1 MGWTVVC
8 VCVCDNSV
16 PYLTEG
22 ITVGSEPTPAPPQE
36 GVCIEV
42 RFFIISL
49 NLLSFS
55 GHGRTPSGLRS
66 TFTPACGFRCTRLVR
81 LHQSLVNLH
90 RSPAVEGEQH
100 QFRWG
105 MRTKNLLIQDTV
117 TGHGPQRPGR
127 VGKIYT
133 DHSGWNRSLNIHQ

>member
-1 MGWTVVC
+1 M
-8 VCVCDNSV
+8 CVCDNSV

-22 ITVGSEPTPAPPQE
+22 ITVGSEPTPALPQE

-90 RSPAVEGEQH
+90 RSPAVEGEQVSLVQVRNENQEPVDPGH
-100 QFRWG
+100 SHRSWSTTSRVG
-105 MRTKNLLIQDTV
+105 RKNL
-117 TGHGPQRPGR
+117 H
-127 VGKIYT
+127 
-133 DHSGWNRSLNIHQ
+133 